1 MDHPNVTRLREFYA
15 AFNQRDAATMAK
27 LYAPEVSFSDPAF
40 PGLVGPQVPGM
51 WAQLCGAATELK
63 VELVSVSADD
73 EEGTA
78 HWEAW
83 YPFGPGKRPV
93 HNVIHARFRFSEGR
107 VVEHVD
113 SFDFWRWS
121 RQSLGVVGVLLG
133 WSGWLRRKVQAQ
145 ARKGLDRF
153 LEQQKSS

>member
-1 MDHPNVTRLREFYA
+1 
-15 AFNQRDAATMAK
+15 
-27 LYAPEVSFSDPAF
+27 
-40 PGLVGPQVPGM
+40 
-51 WAQLCGAATELK
+51 
-63 VELVSVSADD
+63 
-73 EEGTA
+73 
-78 HWEAW
+78 
-83 YPFGPGKRPV
+83 
-93 HNVIHARFRFSEGR
+93 